1 MASATPEILRT
12 VPSGATVAPATT
24 SQEYFWAMAL
34 DDPEPAAYAQN
45 VAFVVRGPLDT
56 AVLDRCLSAVVAAHS
71 VFRSILRDDNGKLHM
86 VVLSPGDAPPFELEH
101 GDVSPLPPED
111 WQQELKRTVDTLAA
125 KGLDLVTGVV
135 VRARLVKL
143 ADETHGLV
151 VAFHHA
157 VTDADATNR
166 FFKQVFE
173 LYATAT
179 TGAPGAPIEAPTP
192 ALHYVDVARAFA
204 SWTATETGRARA
216 AFWRDK
222 LRGAPAVLVPNDLA
236 REPVD
241 ARRATLRHG
250 IAADPMLP
258 IEYHTLDER
267 VRDSVIRRARTHRMA
282 IFGVYLGALTWLLE
296 RETGQA
302 DVCIETTV
310 GMRLED
316 PTIADVLGSLTA
328 WTILRVDMVACE
340 SLPDVLPR
348 AGAAIADLK
357 HHGIVHDYYRTVP
370 AHLRRVSFNYVSGR
384 WVPASS
390 YGPITIERRAFGFP
404 AWKRPW
410 DLHLTIID
418 GEKANLAWTANAKLF
433 TRETMQRLLR
443 RYLDILAA

>member
-1 MASATPEILRT
+1 MGSSTTDKPEKLLT

-45 VAFVVRGPLDT
+45 VAFVVRGPLD
-56 AVLDRCLSAVVAAHS
+56 ASLLDRCISAVVAAHS
-71 VFRSILRDDNGKLHM
+71 VFRSILRDDNGKLQM
-86 VVLSPGDAPPFELEH
+86 VVLSPSDAPPFELEH
-101 GDVSPLPPED
+101 GDVSPLPPDE

-125 KGLDLVTGVV
+125 KGLDLVSGVV
-135 VRARLVKL
+135 VRARLIKL
-143 ADETHGLV
+143 AEETHGLV

-157 VTDADATNR
+157 VTDADSTNR
-166 FFKQVFE
+166 FFKQLFE
-173 LYATAT
+173 LYAKAST
-179 TGAPGAPIEAPTP
+179 GAPIEAPCP
-192 ALHYVDVARAFA
+192 ALQYVDVAHAFA
-204 SWTATETGRARA
+204 SWITTETGRARG
-216 AFWRDK
+216 AFWTNK
-222 LRGAPAVLVPNDLA
+222 LRGAPSVLVPNDLP

-258 IEYHTLDER
+258 IEYVTIDEQ

-282 IFGVYLGALTWLLE
+282 IFGVYLAALTWLLE

-302 DVCIETTV
+302 DVSIETTV

-316 PTIADVLGSLTA
+316 PTISDVMGSLTA
-328 WTILRVDMVACE
+328 WTILRVDMSGCG
-340 SLPDVLPR
+340 SMSDVLPR

-370 AHLRRVSFNYVSGR
+370 ADLRRVSFNYVSGR
-384 WVPASS
+384 WVPASN

-443 RYLDILAA
+443 RYLEVLAT